1 MYKYI
6 LFDLDGT
13 LTDPG
18 LGITNAVMYALK
30 KFNIEVPDRTELYKF
45 IGPPLLDSFEKYYGM
60 SKEESQLALQYY
72 REYFKPYGLYENTV
86 YDGIEELLSELKEEG
101 KKLILAT
108 SKPEPFAVEILRHFG
123 LDKYF
128 DFVGGATMDEKRVKK
143 AEVIR
148 YALESCG
155 ISELSSAIM
164 VGDREHDVLGAKE
177 VGMKSIGVL
186 YGYGCREELEAAGAT
201 YIVENTR
208 DILKIILDN
217 E

>member
-30 KFNIEVPDRTELYKF
+30 KFNIEVPDRSELYKF
-45 IGPPLLDSFEKYYGM
+45 IGPPLLESFEKFYSM
-60 SKEESQLALQYY
+60 SSDESQRALEYY

-86 YDGIEELLSELKEEG
+86 YDGIEALLAELKNQG

-128 DFVGGATMDEKRVKK
+128 DFVAGATMDEKRVRK
-143 AEVIR
+143 ADVIA

-155 ISELSSAIM
+155 ISDLSEAIM
-164 VGDREHDVLGAKE
+164 IGDREHDVLGAKE
-177 VGMKSIGVL
+177 IGLESIGVL
-186 YGYGCREELEAAGAT
+186 YGYGDLEELENAGAT
-201 YIVENTR
+201 YIAKTPE
-208 DILKIILDN
+208 DILKILFDK